1 MLTESPTLLPAVM
14 GVPCCSLTR
23 GVLSWCD
30 ELTAWGPCT
39 VTMAQLVWVLL
50 HSSSLMTPS
59 QGHTLSLHQ
68 AAWPPEGK
76 KRRQNSLQ
84 FPRNH
89 CSCGQELSF
98 QSCYILSTL
107 LA

>member
-50 HSSSLMTPS
+50 HSSSLMTLS

-68 AAWPPEGK
+68 GCLASG
-76 KRRQNSLQ
+76 
-84 FPRNH
+84 
-89 CSCGQELSF
+89 GQEEETKQPSVPQQPLQLWS
-98 QSCYILSTL
+98 
-107 LA
+107 AA